1 MRAGTMAPSQAHL
14 GAALSRSPEQ
24 LDQAR
29 RQWLGG
35 LAARHAAEDTA
46 DSALALAR
54 GEWMCGDYEQALG
67 HFTLARDRNPQSG
80 ETHVALLRA
89 ASMLGDRSLESAAMT
104 LALQL
109 HADDPEVALHAAL
122 DRIPDDL
129 DAARSLLQPHLGRDL
144 CAEFDQA
151 IASIQ
156 SGRLPESA
164 AVDDPRQR
172 ARIESLRWVMEQR
185 CTSDVHIGLPAR
197 VLERALALAPAEGIT
212 LECGVYFGRSLRLIA
227 RATPGL
233 VHGFDSFQGLPEA
246 WSAHEGAGAYSTAG
260 RMPRS
265 GDNVRLHAGWFED
278 TLPAFFAS
286 QPGPVRLLHVDCDL
300 YSSTRTVLHAAEP
313 RLVAGSVI
321 VFDDLLAYPGY
332 ADHELKA
339 FGEFADAQQLEWE
352 VVGACLLGREVAIR
366 VIAR

>member
-1 MRAGTMAPSQAHL
+1 MAPSQTHL
-14 GAALSRSPEQ
+14 GAALSRSAEQ

-35 LAARHAAEDTA
+35 LAERHAAENSADT
-46 DSALALAR
+46 ALALAR

-67 HFTLARDRNPQSG
+67 HFILARDRNPQSG
-80 ETHVALLRA
+80 DAHVALLRA
-89 ASMLGDRSLESAAMT
+89 ASMLGQRSLESAAMV

-109 HADDPEVALHAAL
+109 HGSDPDVALHAAL
-122 DRIPDDL
+122 DQVPDDL
-129 DAARSLLQPHLGRDL
+129 DAARSLLQPHLGRGL
-144 CAEFDQA
+144 CGEFDQA
-151 IASIQ
+151 IAAIQ
-156 SGRLPESA
+156 SGRLPQAEG
-164 AVDDPRQR
+164 DDPRHQ
-172 ARIESLRWVMEQR
+172 ARIESLRWVMQQR
-185 CTSDVHIGLPAR
+185 CAPDVHIGLPAR
-197 VLERALALAPAEGIT
+197 VQERALALAPAEGIT

-227 RATPGL
+227 RSTPGP

-260 RMPRS
+260 RLPRA
-265 GDNVRLHAGWFED
+265 GDNVHLHAGWFED
-278 TLPAFFAS
+278 TLPGFFAS
-286 QPGPVRLLHVDCDL
+286 QPGAVRLLHVDCDL
-300 YSSTRTVLHAAEP
+300 YSSTRTVLQAAEP
-313 RLVAGSVI
+313 RLLAGSVL

-339 FGEFADAQQLEWE
+339 FSEFAAAQHLDWE

>member
-1 MRAGTMAPSQAHL
+1 MSPSQAHP
-14 GAALSRSPEQ
+14 GAALSRSAEQ

-54 GEWMCGDYEQALG
+54 GEWMCGDYEEALG
-67 HFTLARDRNPQSG
+67 HFILARDRNPQSG
-80 ETHVALLRA
+80 EVHVALLRA
-89 ASMLGDRSLESAAMT
+89 ASMLGQCSLESAALA

-109 HADDPEVALHAAL
+109 HAHAPEVALHAAL

-129 DAARSLLQPHLGRDL
+129 DAARSLLRPHLGQGL

-151 IASIQ
+151 IAAIQ
-156 SGRLPESA
+156 SGRLPQVAE
-164 AVDDPRQR
+164 VDDPRHQ
-172 ARIESLRWVMEQR
+172 ARIEGLRWVMEQR
-185 CTSDVHIGLPAR
+185 CAPDVHIGLPTR

-212 LECGVYFGRSLRLIA
+212 LECGVYFGRSLRLIS
-227 RATPGL
+227 RSTPGP

-246 WSAHEGAGAYSTAG
+246 WSAQEGAGAYSTAG
-260 RMPRS
+260 RMPRA

-278 TLPAFFAS
+278 TLPGFFAS

-300 YSSTRTVLHAAEP
+300 YSSTRTVLQAAEP

-321 VFDDLLAYPGY
+321 VFDDLLAYPGF

-339 FGEFADAQQLEWE
+339 FSEFSATQHLDWE

>member
-1 MRAGTMAPSQAHL
+1 MAPSQAHP
-14 GAALSRSPEQ
+14 GAALSRSAEQ

-35 LAARHAAEDTA
+35 LAARHTAEDTA
-46 DSALALAR
+46 DTALALAR
-54 GEWMCGDYEQALG
+54 GEWMCGDYEEALG
-67 HFTLARDRNPQSG
+67 HFILARDRNLQSVDA
-80 ETHVALLRA
+80 HLALLRA
-89 ASMLGDRSLESAAMT
+89 ASMLGQRPLESAALA

-109 HADDPEVALHAAL
+109 HADDPDVALHAAL
-122 DRIPDDL
+122 DRVPDDL
-129 DAARSLLQPHLGRDL
+129 EVARSLLQPHLGRGL

-151 IASIQ
+151 IAAIQ
-156 SGRLPESA
+156 SGRLPQVAEI
-164 AVDDPRQR
+164 VDPRHQ

-185 CTSDVHIGLPAR
+185 CAPDVHIGLPAR
-197 VLERALALAPAEGIT
+197 VLERALALAPAEGRT
-212 LECGVYFGRSLRLIA
+212 LECGVYFGRSLRMIA
-227 RATPGL
+227 RSTAGP

-246 WSAHEGAGAYSTAG
+246 WSAQEGAGAYSTAG
-260 RMPRS
+260 RLPRA

-278 TLPAFFAS
+278 TLPGFFTS
-286 QPGPVRLLHVDCDL
+286 QTGPVRLLHVDCDL
-300 YSSTRTVLHAAEP
+300 YSSTRTVLQAAEP

-339 FGEFADAQQLEWE
+339 FAEFAAARHLEWE
-352 VVGACLLGREVAIR
+352 VLGACLLGREVAIR